1 MNPASTVNSA
11 STVNPASPVNR
22 KEYAVALLLGAVGAG
37 LIWLALREQWAQA
50 VFTQPKPLPQQAV
63 GVSGADLSPLAGALA
78 IAALACLAVV
88 IATRGVWRKAAGV
101 VLALFGAGA
110 GAAVTAAVSAA
121 SVVSAAAS
129 QVGSPGAAAVSGAAG
144 STTSGSSSGS
154 ALVVGGSVGHA
165 VMSGTQWRFA
175 VMAGALL
182 IVAAG
187 LMTLMRGQD
196 WPVMSSRY
204 ELPQRR
210 AAGAGG
216 AAGAAGAAGASGAV
230 DSAAG
235 SAATQAADGERVGEV
250 PGGVEDT
257 EDDREG
263 ASAPADS
270 ASMWESLSGGEDPTE
285 AVADRAP

>member
-1 MNPASTVNSA
+1 M
-11 STVNPASPVNR
+11 NR

-50 VFTQPKPLPQQAV
+50 VFTQPKPLPQQTV
-63 GVSGADLSPLAGALA
+63 GVSGADLAPLAGALA

-210 AAGAGG
+210 ATGTTGAT
-216 AAGAAGAAGASGAV
+216 AGAAGAAGASVAADVGVGVAGGAA
-230 DSAAG
+230 S
-235 SAATQAADGERVGEV
+235 SAADGNHAGEDGD
-250 PGGVEDT
+250 GGEAVTLGGIGENSGDGVDT
-257 EDDREG
+257 G
-263 ASAPADS
+263 VSAPADS

-285 AVADRAP
+285 AIADHR